1 MGAENVG
8 NRHPRSKE
16 SGVALTGTAI
26 AKEGSGGVVDIGES
40 EAAYLAR
47 VALPGLRTN
56 RGNVK
61 CVIQRDGKVH
71 IQGVMNGVELLRNSS
86 TVYHMR
92 VQHLC
97 PPGPFAV
104 SFTLPGPVDPRL
116 FSPHFRHD
124 GLLEIV
130 LLKSSKLSKK

>member
-1 MGAENVG
+1 MEAENVG
-8 NRHPRSKE
+8 NRRPHSKE
-16 SGVALTGTAI
+16 SGVAFTGTAI
-26 AKEGSGGVVDIGES
+26 AKDGSGGVVDIGES

-47 VALPGLRTN
+47 VALAGLR
-56 RGNVK
+56 GNIK
-61 CVIQRDGKVH
+61 CVIQRDGRVH

-92 VQHLC
+92 VQQLC

-104 SFTLPGPVDPRL
+104 SFSLPGPVDPRL

-130 LLKSSKLSKK
+130 VPKLSKLSKK

>member
-47 VALPGLRTN
+47 VALPG
-56 RGNVK
+56 NVK

-71 IQGVMNGVELLRNSS
+71 IQGVMSGVELLRNSS